1 MAYRTSLL
9 PQVNNTVDM
18 LNGVSN
24 LGFTLTNPQAWANAD
39 YLKAKTAAEQQQV
52 PYLQSE
58 TSKNLA
64 QGDLYTAQT
73 KDIVRKQGAQDQFGK
88 SYVQS
93 HPSVDPSLGDYITL
107 MAQMG
112 GDPGAL
118 NKAADAA
125 VGGRYLT
132 SSPQIT
138 EMGGRVA
145 GMLRGDGLPT
155 LNTAV
160 TPDRQTQ
167 LEFAKPVLVP
177 GMQPRMLPGDPRN
190 GGSPGGNPLPVQGG
204 NANPIAVPF
213 SGTATPPQTYTSAP
227 LPPVGGTPAAAPDA
241 SQGVAGLF
249 QAPQASPAAQSKY
262 ALPTG
267 SEVSQTS
274 QRMAEN
280 DWLKKHDPGVNLA
293 NIELL
298 NGMIEADQNPNKNL
312 RPSSGPIMGR
322 IQTWLGGTDTP
333 DQSYLKKVGQLQ
345 LSGGLGGTVG
355 GRGMTDYRAQLA
367 ESATP
372 NLKMSPAARMAL
384 AMDQKAKEIQGMET
398 SQYVKDALSAGIPFS
413 QTQSVVSEYARDP
426 RASQQAHTESG
437 ASYLNPGISFYDWL
451 KEKQAAE
458 IAAQAQVNGGRTPVL
473 PSVQQTN
480 GGGSGLTPAE
490 QAELMARRARA
501 AQGTQTGGGF

>member
-1 MAYRTSLL
+1 MAFRTSLL
-9 PQVNNTVDM
+9 PQVNNTVDEV
-18 LNGVSN
+18 NGLAN

-93 HPSVDPSLGDYITL
+93 HPGVDPSLGDYITL

-167 LEFAKPVLVP
+167 LEFAKPVNVP
-177 GMQPRMLPGDPRN
+177 GMLPRMLPGDPRA
-190 GGSPGGNPLPVQGG
+190 GGAVNGNPLPVQGG
-204 NANPIAVPF
+204 NSNPIAVPF
-213 SGTATPPQTYTSAP
+213 SGAATPPQTYTSAP
-227 LPPVGGTPAAAPDA
+227 LPPVGGTPASAAPDA
-241 SQGVAGLF
+241 SQGGVAGLF
-249 QAPQASPAAQSKY
+249 QTPQVNPTAQSKY
-262 ALPTG
+262 SLPTG

-274 QRMAEN
+274 QRLAEN
-280 DWLKKHDPGVNLA
+280 DWLKKHDPSANLN
-293 NIELL
+293 NIQTLREML
-298 NGMIEADQNPNKNL
+298 EADQQKNNQPSEGMIGQVSSWINGIGSTPN
-312 RPSSGPIMGR
+312 
-322 IQTWLGGTDTP
+322 QEF
-333 DQSYLKKVGQLQ
+333 LKKQNQLQ
-345 LSGGLGGTVG
+345 LTGGLGGSVSG
-355 GRGMTDYRAQLA
+355 QMTDLKTGIAGN
-367 ESATP
+367 ATP
-372 NLKMSPAARMAL
+372 NLGMNRAARMAL
-384 AMDQKAKEIQGMET
+384 EMGQMAKETQALEANQFI
-398 SQYVKDALSAGIPFS
+398 KDSLSAGRPLS
-413 QTQSVVSEYARDP
+413 VAQSIVSEYARDP
-426 RASQQAHTESG
+426 RASHIAHTKSG
-437 ASYLNPGISFYDWL
+437 ASYADPQISFSDWL

-458 IAAQAQVNGGRTPVL
+458 IAAQAQANGGRTSILPPTQSQQ
-473 PSVQQTN
+473 PSVDDLLKKYQ
-480 GGGSGLTPAE
+480 
-490 QAELMARRARA
+490 
-501 AQGTQTGGGF
+501 